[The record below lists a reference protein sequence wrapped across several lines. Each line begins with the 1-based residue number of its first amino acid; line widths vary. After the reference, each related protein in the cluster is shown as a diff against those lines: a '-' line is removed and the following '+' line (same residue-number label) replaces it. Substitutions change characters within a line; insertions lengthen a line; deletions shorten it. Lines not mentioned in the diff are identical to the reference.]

1 MNRQLL
7 QIIFHQSVDSM
18 VGSPGNGFWWDL
30 SKDFVLPILLAGF
43 AGYMVYFVFVKETK
57 RDKEKEQK
65 KKDEEQFDKL
75 RYFSALVESA
85 LRASVEQKDNLEKH
99 ILAMGQNNL
108 DFQLMSYVPLYDFK
122 RISEEL
128 NLEEYLLAYTN
139 HYDKD
144 RAASIKEFKNIIAS
158 IDYLY
163 DVFISI
169 KSQLEKSQANDYE
182 RKKTFQQLY
191 QQSYDLI
198 GGLMLYFGGND
209 KQSFNEV
216 TLLLQNLQQN
226 NRGNN
231 DDLNYHYKFFIEPFN
246 NFCIQYSMSGRQLLP
261 QILQLAAYTRDGK
274 QVFFDIQKHND
285 DLKNDLNE
293 DFKAVCQCLNEFQ
306 ATSQQMLKEFHAI
319 K

>member
-1 MNRQLL
+1 M
-7 QIIFHQSVDSM
+7 
-18 VGSPGNGFWWDL
+18 
-30 SKDFVLPILLAGF
+30 
-43 AGYMVYFVFVKETK
+43 
-57 RDKEKEQK
+57 
-65 KKDEEQFDKL
+65 

-122 RISEEL
+122 RITEEL

-144 RAASIKEFKNIIAS
+144 RAASIKEFKNIVAS

-191 QQSYDLI
+191 QQSFDLI
-198 GGLMLYFGGND
+198 GVLMPYFDGND

-231 DDLNYHYKFFIEPFN
+231 GDLNYHYNFFIEPFN
-246 NFCIQYSMSGRQLLP
+246 NFCIQYSMSGRQLFP

-274 QVFFDIQKHND
+274 QVFLI
-285 DLKNDLNE
+285 
-293 DFKAVCQCLNEFQ
+293 FK
-306 ATSQQMLKEFHAI
+306 SIMMI
-319 K
+319 